1 MEENDSVLLCD
12 GFIRADRELDEMA
25 TPFFIKLHEY
35 CFVPVEE
42 VAKDV
47 PSTATLSPLPDKGFL
62 VIWQWEW
69 AGEDVFD
76 GTLDSASTE
85 VLQQEGELSTDSDL
99 TNTDDDMQDTVC
111 CKCVGVTRDPSYQQA
126 LEVACKQLQE
136 GIDVDVKLVPEPNN
150 PYDSRAISFQCLVN
164 QSWKT
169 IGYVVRELC
178 DCIHDA
184 IAKHSIVEVK
194 LSWIKYKVIHTTGP
208 GYYATIN
215 ITCKGEWPPIVR
227 KYSNTMR

>member
-1 MEENDSVLLCD
+1 MAALVEKFRDQEKVVSILHLGVKFTYQIPSFSVVTIDLRKVKIQMEENDSVLLCD

-62 VIWQWEW
+62 AIWQWEW

-85 VLQQEGELSTDSDL
+85 VLQQEGELSTD
-99 TNTDDDMQDTVC
+99 
-111 CKCVGVTRDPSYQQA
+111 
-126 LEVACKQLQE
+126 
-136 GIDVDVKLVPEPNN
+136 
-150 PYDSRAISFQCLVN
+150 
-164 QSWKT
+164 
-169 IGYVVRELC
+169 
-178 DCIHDA
+178 
-184 IAKHSIVEVK
+184 
-194 LSWIKYKVIHTTGP
+194 
-208 GYYATIN
+208 
-215 ITCKGEWPPIVR
+215 
-227 KYSNTMR
+227 